1 LNHSS
6 NLLWKQQT
14 KQAKMADSP
23 NGSAYFRSS
32 THAQGLA
39 NYPHARIVPSGNAR
53 TIYVSGTSS
62 RRGDGTFV
70 GAQRKKDAA
79 GNESLTLDVGLQ
91 TGAVLSNIAEI
102 IKGATDG
109 KADMRNVVDA
119 TVFLV
124 DMERDYTGMNKEW
137 DRVWPDRAQA
147 PARTTVAVRA
157 LPRPE
162 ILVEIKCVVHL
173 P

>member
-1 LNHSS
+1 
-6 NLLWKQQT
+6 
-14 KQAKMADSP
+14 
-23 NGSAYFRSS
+23 
-32 THAQGLA
+32 
-39 NYPHARIVPSGNAR
+39 
-53 TIYVSGTSS
+53 
-62 RRGDGTFV
+62 
-70 GAQRKKDAA
+70 
-79 GNESLTLDVGLQ
+79 
-91 TGAVLSNIAEI
+91 
-102 IKGATDG
+102 
-109 KADMRNVVDA
+109 VVDA